1 MENSSMVVAQL
12 VRHQIEST
20 SIFPATFLQSD
31 ERKL

>member
-20 SIFPATFLQSD
+20 SIFPATFFTIG
-31 ERKL
+31 